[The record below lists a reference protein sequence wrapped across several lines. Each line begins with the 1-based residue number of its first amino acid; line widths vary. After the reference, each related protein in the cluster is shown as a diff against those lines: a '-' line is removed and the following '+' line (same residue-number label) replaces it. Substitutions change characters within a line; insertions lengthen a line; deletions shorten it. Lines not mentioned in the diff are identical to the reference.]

1 LELLWLTAN
10 PTKMSPLKIIA
21 ISLLSGLGGS
31 AFFSLFGPRPT
42 IETIEPS
49 SLPLMS
55 VSNVHA
61 GPIDPSKIQE
71 ESAQNSFELAA
82 RKSID
87 AVVHVRTRKRQVISP
102 WQELLRYSDQDP
114 ILEGSGSGVVIA
126 ENGFIV
132 TNNHVIEGAD
142 KIVISLNNN
151 RTYEAQIIGTDPSTD
166 IAVLQINSDAPL
178 PFIEF
183 GRSDQVNIGEWV
195 LAVGNPFD
203 LTSTVTA
210 GIVSAK
216 ARNINLLRARPERGV
231 FPIESFIQTDAAV
244 NPGNSG
250 GALVNTKGE
259 LIGINTAIASRT
271 GNYSGYAF
279 AIPSSIVS
287 KVAQDLMRYGE
298 VQRAY
303 LGIQIEPVDEQL
315 AKLLALDEIT
325 GCAITAIVPGSGA
338 ADSEIAVGDIVL
350 AIDGL
355 PISNFAELQE
365 CMSRYHPG
373 EKVVV
378 RVWRKL
384 KAADMTVQLRDRNG
398 RIDKK
403 FERS

>member
-1 LELLWLTAN
+1 
-10 PTKMSPLKIIA
+10 
-21 ISLLSGLGGS
+21 
-31 AFFSLFGPRPT
+31 
-42 IETIEPS
+42 
-49 SLPLMS
+49 MS

-87 AVVHVRTRKRQVISP
+87 AVVHVRIRKRQAMSP
-102 WQELLRYSDQDP
+102 WQELLRYSDPDP
-114 ILEGSGSGVVIA
+114 ILEGSGSGVIIA

-178 PFIEF
+178 AFIEF

-271 GNYSGYAF
+271 GSYSGYAF

-338 ADSEIAVGDIVL
+338 EDSDIAVGDIVL

>member
-1 LELLWLTAN
+1 
-10 PTKMSPLKIIA
+10 MSPFKIIA

-31 AFFSLFGPRPT
+31 ALFSLFGPRPT
-42 IETIEPS
+42 IETMEPS

-55 VSNVHA
+55 VSNVHPR
-61 GPIDPSKIQE
+61 PIDPSKIQE

-82 RKSID
+82 RESID
-87 AVVHVRTRKRQVISP
+87 AVVHVRTQKRQAMSP
-102 WQELLRYSDQDP
+102 WQELLRYSDPDP
-114 ILEGSGSGVVIA
+114 ILEGSGSGVIIA

-132 TNNHVIEGAD
+132 TNNHVIDGAD

-151 RTYEAQIIGTDPSTD
+151 RTFEAQIIGTDPSTD

-178 PFIEF
+178 PFIKF

-271 GNYSGYAF
+271 GSYSGYAF

-315 AKLLALDEIT
+315 AKLLALDEIS

-355 PISNFAELQE
+355 AISNFAELQE

-378 RVWRKL
+378 RVWHEL

-398 RIDKK
+398 QIDKK